1 MKTLIIYPWMHH
13 SRMVEELARRLSEE
27 GIITDAICIND
38 YELISNSKNI
48 FLPYFCKIGR
58 RLRRYSEKHKREWYS
73 DLFEWHIIT
82 LLFRMYDI
90 VDFHAYYN
98 HYYKMINACIKNNIR
113 YDITLWGSDVLRSS
127 KDTFSQ
133 MEYGYKNA
141 KHIKG
146 NPNLLERVSIA
157 YNGIY
162 NDKFRETIFGNSNLT
177 NIDSFP
183 LNEFKQEINELI
195 GNINNKIII
204 TVGYNGVPEQQH
216 SLIIDSIK
224 QLPLELKEKIHIVV
238 PMTYSANKGYID
250 SINTYLCSIGV
261 SYKIL
266 TSFLSPK
273 QLALLRQVSNIVINA
288 QTTDAFCGALQEF
301 LYCGNIVM
309 IAEWLNYPL
318 YDRNDVFYI
327 KFSREDLVEKLKQI
341 IENYSFYI
349 KRANDN
355 RMKIY
360 DIVSWNNVIS
370 MWSEAYDKHKI

>member
-1 MKTLIIYPWMHH
+1 MKVLIIYPWIHH
-13 SRMVEELARRLSEE
+13 SRMIEELTRRLSEK

-38 YELISNSKNI
+38 YELISNSKNK
-48 FLPYFCKIGR
+48 FLPFYCKIGCK
-58 RLRRYSEKHKREWYS
+58 LRKISEKRKNERYS

-82 LLFRMYDI
+82 SLFRMYDI
-90 VDFHAYYN
+90 VDFHAFFN
-98 HYYKMINACIKNNIR
+98 HYYKMINACIKNGVN

-127 KDTFSQ
+127 KDAFSQ
-133 MEYGYKNA
+133 MEYGYKFA

-146 NPNLLERVSIA
+146 LPNLLERVSIA

-162 NDKFRETIFGNSNLT
+162 NGKFRETIFGNSNFA
-177 NIDSFP
+177 NIDSYP
-183 LNEFKQEINELI
+183 INEFKQEANELI
-195 GNINNKIII
+195 GNKNNKIIVTI
-204 TVGYNGVPEQQH
+204 GYNGVPEQQH

-224 QLPLELKEKIHIVV
+224 QLPLDLKDKIHIVV
-238 PMTYSANKGYID
+238 PMTYSANKNYTE
-250 SINTYLCSIGV
+250 SINSYLSSIGV

-327 KFSREDLVEKLKQI
+327 KFSFESLTEKLEQI
-341 IENYSFYI
+341 IENKSIYTN
-349 KRANDN
+349 RTNEN

-360 DIVSWNNVIS
+360 DVVSWNHVIPV
-370 MWSEAYDKHKI
+370 WLEAYDEN

>member
-1 MKTLIIYPWMHH
+1 MKILIIYPWIHH
-13 SRMVEELARRLSEE
+13 SRMIEELARRLSEE

-48 FLPYFCKIGR
+48 FLPFFCKIGR
-58 RLRRYSEKHKREWYS
+58 KLRKISEKSRNEIYS
-73 DLFEWHIIT
+73 DWFEWHIIT
-82 LLFRMYDI
+82 LLFRMYDV

-98 HYYKMINACIKNNIR
+98 HYYKMINACIKNNIK

-204 TVGYNGVPEQQH
+204 TY
-216 SLIIDSIK
+216 
-224 QLPLELKEKIHIVV
+224 
-238 PMTYSANKGYID
+238 
-250 SINTYLCSIGV
+250 
-261 SYKIL
+261 
-266 TSFLSPK
+266 
-273 QLALLRQVSNIVINA
+273 
-288 QTTDAFCGALQEF
+288 
-301 LYCGNIVM
+301 
-309 IAEWLNYPL
+309 
-318 YDRNDVFYI
+318 
-327 KFSREDLVEKLKQI
+327 
-341 IENYSFYI
+341 
-349 KRANDN
+349 
-355 RMKIY
+355 
-360 DIVSWNNVIS
+360 
-370 MWSEAYDKHKI
+370 

>member
-1 MKTLIIYPWMHH
+1 MKVLIIYPWIHH
-13 SRMVEELARRLSEE
+13 SRMIEELTRRLSEK

-38 YELISNSKNI
+38 YEFICNSKNI
-48 FLPYFCKIGR
+48 FLPFFCKIGR
-58 RLRRYSEKHKREWYS
+58 RLKRYSEIYNNERYS
-73 DLFEWHIIT
+73 DVFEWHIIT
-82 LLFRMYDI
+82 LLFRMYNV

-127 KDTFSQ
+127 KDTFLQ
-133 MEYGYKNA
+133 MEYGYKYA
-141 KHIKG
+141 SHIKG
-146 NPNLLERVSIA
+146 LPNLLEPVSIA
-157 YNGIY
+157 YNRIY
-162 NDKFRETIFGNSNLT
+162 NDKFLEVIFGNSNFT
-177 NIDSFP
+177 NIDFYP
-183 LNEFKQEINELI
+183 INEFKQEANELI
-195 GNINNKIII
+195 GNKNNKIIVTI
-204 TVGYNGVPEQQH
+204 GYNGVSEQQH

-224 QLPLELKEKIHIVV
+224 QLPLDLKDKIHIVV
-238 PMTYSANKGYID
+238 PMTYSANKNYIE
-250 SINTYLCSIGV
+250 SINSYLSSNGV

-327 KFSREDLVEKLKQI
+327 KFSRENLTEKLEHI
-341 IENYSFYI
+341 IENKSIYTI
-349 KRANDN
+349 RAKDN

-360 DIVSWNNVIS
+360 NIVSWNSVIPT
-370 MWSEAYDKHKI
+370 WIKAYNFY